1 MSENGRQKVSD
12 EAFKTFTDAIDKT
25 SSHFSAN
32 LRQLANVIATLDGGS
47 SWKGEAHRAFRKAQS
62 DLNDDHDRVRRMIDR
77 VREAVVLTHRASGAT
92 DAEIAAQMKGVDIG
106 GGGAAPASSS
116 ASAAGAHGAPSS
128 GIDNY

>member
-12 EAFKTFTDAIDKT
+12 EAFKAFTDAIDKT

-47 SWKGEAHRAFRKAQS
+47 SWKGEAHSAFRKAQS

-92 DAEIAAQMKGVDIG
+92 DAEIAAQMKGVDVG
-106 GGGAAPASSS
+106 GGGAAPAS
-116 ASAAGAHGAPSS
+116 APATGAHGTPSS
-128 GIDNY
+128 GIDTY

>member
-1 MSENGRQKVSD
+1 MSENERQKVSD
-12 EAFKTFTDAIDKT
+12 EAFKAFTDAIDKT

-47 SWKGEAHRAFRKAQS
+47 SWKGEAHKAFRKAQS

-92 DAEIAAQMKGVDIG
+92 DGEIAAQMKGIDVSG
-106 GGGAAPASSS
+106 GGS
-116 ASAAGAHGAPSS
+116 AAAGAGGGHGEQPRS
-128 GIDNY
+128 GIDAYS

>member
-92 DAEIAAQMKGVDIG
+92 DGEIAARMKGIDIG
-106 GGGAAPASSS
+106 GGGAAPAS
-116 ASAAGAHGAPSS
+116 AAAAGGSGAPSS

>member
-12 EAFKTFTDAIDKT
+12 EAFKAFTDAIDKT

-47 SWKGEAHRAFRKAQS
+47 WKGEAHSAFRKAQS

-92 DAEIAAQMKGVDIG
+92 DAEIAAQMKGVDVG
-106 GGGAAPASSS
+106 GGGAAPAS
-116 ASAAGAHGAPSS
+116 AFVAGAHGAPSS